1 MKDFVRKF
9 GIRYMSDKRSAIGVF
24 DSGLGGLTA
33 VKQLKKI
40 LPDEK
45 FIYFGDTGRVPYGTR
60 SFETVNQYADDDMRF
75 LLGFDIK
82 AAIIACGTV
91 SAVALDNLEKKFP
104 LPIVGAIEPACIA
117 AARTTK
123 SGNVAVFATPATIG
137 KNSFATTLTKINP
150 DLSVHSVACPM
161 FVPLIEAG
169 YIDENCAVTRLIAKE
184 YLEKLQNCDIDTLI
198 LGCTHYPIIKKLVA
212 SCAKELFGREIAIID
227 SGYEAALAAKD
238 MLAQKNLLTDLEGE
252 GSVSYFVSDETQNF
266 SAVASIFLG
275 EAAQNVTKVTIG

>member
-1 MKDFVRKF
+1 
-9 GIRYMSDKRSAIGVF
+9 
-24 DSGLGGLTA
+24 
-33 VKQLKKI
+33 
-40 LPDEK
+40 
-45 FIYFGDTGRVPYGTR
+45 
-60 SFETVNQYADDDMRF
+60 MRF

-137 KNSFATTLTKINP
+137 KNSFATTLLKINP

-169 YIDENCAVTRLIAKE
+169 YIDENCTVTRLIAKE

-198 LGCTHYPIIKKLVA
+198 LGCTHFPRLSGIISEYADNITVISSA
-212 SCAKELFGREIAIID
+212 RE
-227 SGYEAALAAKD
+227 GALEITRHATLDGVGA
-238 MLAQKNLLTDLEGE
+238 
-252 GSVSYFVSDETQNF
+252 
-266 SAVASIFLG
+266 
-275 EAAQNVTKVTIG
+275 TIYL